1 MREFQHC
8 KLSLSNSSLS
18 LFFPSILNTMSQ
30 HVRKHLFGYI
40 VQYKQLCTIRGQDSF
55 FYTPQMAVIFA
66 QDWAMDRRGHA
77 VFLKTEV
84 APQHF
89 PRACLSQIFPISVSE
104 IRSHNFFPQHL
115 NEKYWAHNS
124 FCLITVAYSLS
135 LAGPMA
141 LVFSLRGWAEHF
153 LAEEQTDNK

>member
-84 APQHF
+84 APQNF

-104 IRSHNFFPQHL
+104 IMSHNFFPQHL
-115 NEKYWAHNS
+115 NEKYWAHKFFLLGYS
-124 FCLITVAYSLS
+124 CLFTVTGWSHGTGLLLKGLS
-135 LAGPMA
+135 RTLPC
-141 LVFSLRGWAEHF
+141 RR
-153 LAEEQTDNK
+153 TDRQ